1 MTQTKDEA
9 FLLLLRNLIWTCEGF
24 NFTVDDTLK
33 WINRGMLGY
42 ELDRKG
48 NPKMD
53 TNNKPMPIT
62 ISRKTY
68 FRYKKQFTEMPEVY
82 NDLKTFAAQKYSQMV
97 LAFQEELAKLHEM
110 SAKNLLSVT
119 DPLERQQVIE
129 SMVKWIIPTQA
140 AFADMLR
147 KMTTRGLIIPQEKKE
162 QNGTND
168 KDP

>member
-1 MTQTKDEA
+1 
-9 FLLLLRNLIWTCEGF
+9 
-24 NFTVDDTLK
+24 
-33 WINRGMLGY
+33 
-42 ELDRKG
+42 
-48 NPKMD
+48 
-53 TNNKPMPIT
+53 MPIT